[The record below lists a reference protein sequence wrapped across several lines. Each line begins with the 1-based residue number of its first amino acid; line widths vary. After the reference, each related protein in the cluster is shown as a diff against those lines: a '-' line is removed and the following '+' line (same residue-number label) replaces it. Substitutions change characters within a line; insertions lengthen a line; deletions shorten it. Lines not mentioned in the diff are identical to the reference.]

1 MNSVAQLQHNLTH
14 GDYIKLYSNQLTL
27 KYHKSP
33 NYSWLI
39 DGKNNQQQTIF
50 ASGTTLT
57 TPNSLI
63 IGPTTGFTHLP
74 AMDDFGGVGPD
85 FVECSWDGLYWYT
98 SQNNPVGPQ
107 IYSNQNQDFTFAC
120 RNVDKLGNRGNASW
134 LNGTLDSIPP
144 SILITPR

>member
-1 MNSVAQLQHNLTH
+1 MGLLQPLLSLVLASRVSKQLRIIPYGNNISLSNGSVNSVAQLQHNLTH
-14 GDYIKLYSNQLTL
+14 GDYIKLYSESVGPLNITNHQ
-27 KYHKSP
+27 

-85 FVECSWDGLYWYT
+85 FVECS
-98 SQNNPVGPQ
+98 
-107 IYSNQNQDFTFAC
+107 
-120 RNVDKLGNRGNASW
+120 
-134 LNGTLDSIPP
+134 
-144 SILITPR
+144 